1 MLVIKPESFPGS
13 NVTRKRLAKW
23 RWNLLNGSWAQ

>member
-13 NVTRKRLAKW
+13 NVTRKRLAKMKMK
-23 RWNLLNGSWAQ
+23 SP